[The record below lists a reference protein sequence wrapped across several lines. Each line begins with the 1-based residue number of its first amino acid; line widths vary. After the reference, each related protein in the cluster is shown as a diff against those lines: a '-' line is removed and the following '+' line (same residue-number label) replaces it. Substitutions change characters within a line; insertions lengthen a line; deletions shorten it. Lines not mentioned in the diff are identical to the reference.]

1 MKITLQRAALWMHAA
16 FILTLGACALVY
28 GAVDGYKTQIA
39 FEAHMKELDKMSLAD
54 LGKVVTRRA

>member
-1 MKITLQRAALWMHAA
+1 MHAA